1 MPYKEKTVERLY
13 WSIGEVA
20 EQMGVNTSL
29 IRYWEKEFGMIRP
42 KRTGRGDR
50 MYTSKDIDLLKR
62 IKASPF
68 KAHVN
73 RCGANLLRKLQRQR
87 RMKKS
92 VNASCGSV
100 RSYWRWL
107 YRRSQRSRSQ
117 TTSRSEVVAHIVGHA
132 FFQGGEWHRIANG
145 PHL

>member
-62 IKASPF
+62 IKLLVKEQGF
-68 KAHVN
+68 TLQ
-73 RCGANLLRKLQRQR
+73 GAREQMRREPAAEIATSAPHEEVRQRLLRI
-87 RMKKS
+87 
-92 VNASCGSV
+92 
-100 RSYWRWL
+100 
-107 YRRSQRSRSQ
+107 RSQLLALA
-117 TTSRSEVVAHIVGHA
+117 EG
-132 FFQGGEWHRIANG
+132 
-145 PHL
+145 

>member
-62 IKASPF
+62 IKLLGKEQGF
-68 KAHVN
+68 TLQ
-73 RCGANLLRKLQRQR
+73 GAREQMRREPAAEIATSAPHEEVRQRLLRI
-87 RMKKS
+87 
-92 VNASCGSV
+92 
-100 RSYWRWL
+100 
-107 YRRSQRSRSQ
+107 RSQLLALAVP
-117 TTSRSEVVAHIVGHA
+117 TEPALAITDDL
-132 FFQGGEWHRIANG
+132 
-145 PHL
+145 PK